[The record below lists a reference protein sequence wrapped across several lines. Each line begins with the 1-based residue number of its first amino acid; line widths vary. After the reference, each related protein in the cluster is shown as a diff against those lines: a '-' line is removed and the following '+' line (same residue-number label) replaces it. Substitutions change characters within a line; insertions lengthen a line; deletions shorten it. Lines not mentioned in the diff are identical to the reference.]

1 MVNTKDSSEGRVLS
15 AIGYLWI
22 LCLLPLMIHRDNA
35 FSQFHGKQGLVLFIF
50 WMVTWLVF
58 SILILIFGHLPIIG
72 WLLFGILRLVQF
84 LLYIVYLVLMVI
96 GIIKAASGV
105 YWRMPVLGAYAEK
118 LKI

>member
-1 MVNTKDSSEGRVLS
+1 MVKDKDSSEGRVLS

-22 LCLLPLMIHRDNA
+22 LCLLPLLIQRENS

-50 WMVTWLVF
+50 WIVTWLVF
-58 SILILIFGHLPIIG
+58 AILDLILGHIPLIG
-72 WLLFGILRLVQF
+72 WLLHGILTIVAY
-84 LLYIVYLVLMVI
+84 LLYLIYFILMVV
-96 GIIKAASGV
+96 GIVKAASGA